1 MFLALSRKWK
11 LASDKQEIRA
21 RPTKSI
27 LIHTQAIYT
36 GHPIHALTRNGKTL
50 LYTADR

>member
-1 MFLALSRKWK
+1 MNKKYVRSK
-11 LASDKQEIRA
+11 
-21 RPTKSI
+21 TKSK
-27 LIHTQAIYT
+27 LPYSQAIYT